1 MLPYVGRRLLSAAI
15 TLVIVVAITF
25 LLLHLTPGDPAR
37 VAAGPDAD
45 EATVAAARERL
56 GLNQPIF
63 TQFFVWSGNLLQ
75 GDLGRSYVQGREVLD
90 ILVDRL
96 PVTGS
101 LILMSFV
108 FALMIAVPLG
118 IIAATKRGRA
128 ADRFSVVLSSLGI
141 AIPDFFLG
149 LLLVLTLA
157 VTLPVFPATGYVEFT
172 SDPIGWYQHLILPA
186 ITLGT
191 GVAAE
196 LTRHIRA
203 SLGDVLELDYVRTA
217 TAKGVGRRSV
227 IFKHA
232 FRNASM
238 PVVTVMGVQIA
249 RLLGSTV
256 VVETVF
262 NLPGIGQQVIKS
274 ILERDIPVILGIG
287 IFSAFIILIVNL
299 LVDLSYGW
307 LSPKVRTG

>member
-1 MLPYVGRRLLSAAI
+1 MLPYIGRRLLSAVI
-15 TLVIVVAITF
+15 TLVIVIAITF

-45 EATVAAARERL
+45 EATVQAARERL
-56 GLNQPIF
+56 GLNRPIY
-63 TQFFVWSGNLLQ
+63 TQFFLWSGNLLQ
-75 GDLGRSYVQGREVLD
+75 GDLGRSYVQGREVWD
-90 ILVDRL
+90 ILIDRL

-101 LILMSFV
+101 LILVSLV
-108 FALMIAVPLG
+108 FAILIAVPLG
-118 IIAATKRGRA
+118 IIAATRRGRI

-203 SLGDVLELDYVRTA
+203 SLGDVLDLDYVRTA

-274 ILERDIPVILGIG
+274 ILERDLPVILGIG